1 MDSSS
6 HAKREGKGAALF
18 QLQSSRGPSVRV
30 KSAKRNNKGQLVRGT
45 HRRMVFRAQ
54 NADDAREWVH
64 SIKMEIAPSPILL
77 MLKMQ
82 RISVMEADSENANI
96 SPLSSSSSSA
106 VSSASALTP
115 LAERTTAL
123 VDRQRATVGRNSLNE
138 PAKLVNT
145 AGNLEVNSRDTSDEE
160 GSDRVRHNGKL
171 VTDSET
177 SASEDDEREMRDH
190 VDSLEDFA
198 DSSSNDGLDIGE
210 KEIPGK
216 DEVEGAKTEEVSP
229 SVEATKRLMDSN
241 IDCGTNLRQIDL
253 YAEIDSEEKRS
264 VVMAMQWEEDS
275 MEKLEG
281 RETRDNTK
289 NEILLESAE
298 GKGGNVEEQTLDGGV

>member
-1 MDSSS
+1 MQRGKAKVRRCSSTP
-6 HAKREGKGAALF
+6 
-18 QLQSSRGPSVRV
+18 SRGPSVRV

-138 PAKLVNT
+138 PAKFVNT
-145 AGNLEVNSRDTSDEE
+145 AGNLEVNSHDTSDEE

-190 VDSLEDFA
+190 VDSLEDSQIQA
-198 DSSSNDGLDIGE
+198 
-210 KEIPGK
+210 
-216 DEVEGAKTEEVSP
+216 
-229 SVEATKRLMDSN
+229 ATMD
-241 IDCGTNLRQIDL
+241 
-253 YAEIDSEEKRS
+253 
-264 VVMAMQWEEDS
+264 
-275 MEKLEG
+275 
-281 RETRDNTK
+281 
-289 NEILLESAE
+289 
-298 GKGGNVEEQTLDGGV
+298 